1 MLFVEQKELV
11 LPGTLLTDNDYK
23 LGRNTFKQKDKI
35 YSDITGLAYF
45 NSDNVT
51 VIPLNYKYEP
61 QYGDLIIGKVLSS
74 SYSSW
79 SIDLNSTYNGFL
91 PTTELYDKNEQ
102 NLSSI
107 INVNDKLLLRVAHVD
122 EIKRVKL
129 TIRSQG
135 LGKFNQGVIIR
146 VKQPTIHF
154 LSEENAFL
162 ASMIRECTGSD
173 IIIGKNGLIW
183 INGRSEEIEKIIK
196 IIEYIDERPFQHNLI
211 KSVQNIIATKLI
223 I

>member
-223 I
+223 R